1 MLDGGMIYELNKIDK
16 DLGNNAV
23 MNNPE
28 LVKSI
33 HKQYID
39 IGCQYITT
47 ANYGF
52 KPRRQDNWKSLTK
65 CACNILYSLKKEH
78 TFNMMASIP
87 PYYES
92 YQDGPVNHLFCDYYR
107 TLVDIFEPYTDYYL
121 LETCVSI
128 NHIMM
133 IVEIIQMKSKKPII
147 VSIYPNSKI
156 KKSDLLLMTNI
167 AGLMVNCCD
176 FKTMLDFFKIVPNE
190 FFAPKYFIGFYC
202 NKIDEVSYRHS
213 CTSKT
218 RPKEL
223 ENFKNDHEITR
234 DEIAYFIKNY
244 GEDAKILIGGCCGY
258 GVEEMKILKTY
269 LL

>member
-1 MLDGGMIYELNKIDK
+1 MEINHYMYGALSLLIGVAIYKAYVKENRVTQEEADY
-16 DLGNNAV
+16 
-23 MNNPE
+23 
-28 LVKSI
+28 LVLEK
-33 HKQYID
+33 
-39 IGCQYITT
+39 
-47 ANYGF
+47 
-52 KPRRQDNWKSLTK
+52 
-65 CACNILYSLKKEH
+65 
-78 TFNMMASIP
+78 
-87 PYYES
+87 
-92 YQDGPVNHLFCDYYR
+92 
-107 TLVDIFEPYTDYYL
+107 YL
-121 LETCVSI
+121 LEDSSLA
-128 NHIMM
+128 
-133 IVEIIQMKSKKPII
+133 KSKKPII
-147 VSIYPNSKI
+147 ASIYPNSII
-156 KKSDLLLMTNI
+156 KRSDLLLITNI